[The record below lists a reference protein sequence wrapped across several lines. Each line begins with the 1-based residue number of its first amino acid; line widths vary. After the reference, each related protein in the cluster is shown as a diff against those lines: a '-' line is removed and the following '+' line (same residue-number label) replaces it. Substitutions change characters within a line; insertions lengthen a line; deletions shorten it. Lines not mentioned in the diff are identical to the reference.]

1 MKLPCNLIRDLLP
14 LYGEGLC
21 SPETTDAVQEHLA
34 VCSECREALKNLQL
48 PAPLPP
54 EPALPLRTLKRE
66 LARRWFLS
74 VLTAVLLVLA
84 LAVTAAAWMT
94 RRTPVPFSPELIQTE
109 LQSDGSV
116 LATITVPN
124 SGFRLQRTRVEK
136 NACFLEIWTYPLA
149 PRSSGQQFT
158 LSPTEAASPLYYTD
172 YQGEDHLL
180 WGEADGGVQT
190 LPRLVLS
197 YYLLL
202 DLGILLLSALLLFLL
217 RRQKPRRVPAHM
229 LLFSG
234 CYLIA
239 HLCIKGFSGL
249 SMDAGRD
256 FLFILSA
263 AALLSGSALAAGR
276 LRQLSR

>member
-1 MKLPCNLIRDLLP
+1 MKLPCSLIRDLLP

-21 SPETTDAVQEHLA
+21 SPETADAVREHLA
-34 VCSECREALKNLQL
+34 ACPECREALKALQT

-66 LARRWFLS
+66 LARRWLLTL
-74 VLTAVLLVLA
+74 LTAVLLVLA
-84 LAVTAAAWMT
+84 LAVTAGAWLT
-94 RRTPVPFSPELIQTE
+94 RRTPVPYSPELVQTE
-109 LQSDGSV
+109 LQSDGS
-116 LATITVPN
+116 LLITITAPN
-124 SGFRLQRTRVEK
+124 SGFRLQRTKIEK
-136 NACFLEIWTYPLA
+136 NACFLEIWTYPFG
-149 PRSSGQQFT
+149 PRTSGQQFT
-158 LSPTEAASPLYYTD
+158 LSPAEAASPLYYTD
-172 YQGEDHLL
+172 YRGEDHLL

-190 LPRLVLS
+190 LPRLVLN
-197 YYLLL
+197 YYLML

-217 RRQKPRRVPAHM
+217 RRRKLRCIPAHT

-263 AALLSGSALAAGR
+263 AVLLAAAALAAGQ